1 MKTKIPESHS
11 PLCVGGLFFSNSF
24 FFFPHL
30 LNSFMCNTFLSLQN
44 NYTLQDDKNS
54 MSSVTYF
61 VLCSIL

>member
-24 FFFPHL
+24 FFSHL